1 MTRNLS
7 RWQQH
12 LCGHSLGAETSKDLI
27 LLWRQSV
34 NLGSVFMFFFPPPAK
49 PLSCGNSCS
58 SKISKNKQ
66 EVNSFLFQNFT
77 LKDENSAHVDE
88 VEDRCHEVMD
98 IGTNCLCRLLSN
110 SLFVPQR
117 VNKNRLL
124 KAMRSKIWTYR
135 CKRCL
140 KSKWYEHWTNRY
152 LCL

>member
-12 LCGHSLGAETSKDLI
+12 LCGHSLGAETNKDLI

-49 PLSCGNSCS
+49 PLSCGNSCF
-58 SKISKNKQ
+58 SKITKKKQ
-66 EVNSFLFQNFT
+66 EVNSFLFQN
-77 LKDENSAHVDE
+77 LLHVDE

-110 SLFVPQR
+110 IISLQPFCSSKSQQKSAFES
-117 VNKNRLL
+117 NAEQNLNLQMLEIL
-124 KAMRSKIWTYR
+124 KIKMV
-135 CKRCL
+135 
-140 KSKWYEHWTNRY
+140 WTNRY